1 MSINSTV
8 QSDSLFEPVYNPLLM
23 TIQIVISTIGM
34 GLNGILLV
42 SMYKYGRSPEYL
54 FNANILL
61 VDFVYALALFV
72 MAVGSMG
79 KGASLMVAPGACEV
93 MSSFKDGSQ
102 YSIALCFM
110 AIAILNWNVIV
121 RRKSDQSF
129 KSMLRWLAAIWVVT
143 IIAVVTYIATTTL
156 VSAQNGIMC
165 YPKPKIRVDIVV
177 SPNASLQNGSNSGT
191 NGIWLGFRGSPFIL
205 VRLLLLVVTPIVVGV
220 AYTLI
225 YIHVRKANKNLNITA
240 VGAEKILTPNDECRS
255 NTGALSE
262 NVPLVQLQHC
272 LFVFHLQ
279 PTRFLLH
286 VWDWL
291 SCALRV
297 LGMGEFGLIQ
307 TVNSQYHDGCAGHI
321 LYIFTIV
328 SNPLVFVVCDHRI
341 RRSLFKVV
349 GRDLCCKDLSTSEQ
363 HRASN
368 QSSKES
374 KSQSEPSPRLLMPD
388 QRPF

>member
-1 MSINSTV
+1 
-8 QSDSLFEPVYNPLLM
+8 
-23 TIQIVISTIGM
+23 
-34 GLNGILLV
+34 
-42 SMYKYGRSPEYL
+42 
-54 FNANILL
+54 
-61 VDFVYALALFV
+61 
-72 MAVGSMG
+72 
-79 KGASLMVAPGACEV
+79 
-93 MSSFKDGSQ
+93 
-102 YSIALCFM
+102 M

-191 NGIWLGFRGSPFIL
+191 NGIWLGFRALPIRISSSTNSLSAARLGMSGTHSTHSVPQQQVEVSLTSSLQCGRFDRALSSLAIRGFVTTL
-205 VRLLLLVVTPIVVGV
+205 VFVLLWGTSIVLGLVVMRVESVRDGRVWIDPDGQQPIS
-220 AYTLI
+220 
-225 YIHVRKANKNLNITA
+225 R
-240 VGAEKILTPNDECRS
+240 
-255 NTGALSE
+255 
-262 NVPLVQLQHC
+262 
-272 LFVFHLQ
+272 
-279 PTRFLLH
+279 
-286 VWDWL
+286 W
-291 SCALRV
+291 
-297 LGMGEFGLIQ
+297 M
-307 TVNSQYHDGCAGHI
+307 CAGHI

>member
-1 MSINSTV
+1 
-8 QSDSLFEPVYNPLLM
+8 
-23 TIQIVISTIGM
+23 
-34 GLNGILLV
+34 
-42 SMYKYGRSPEYL
+42 
-54 FNANILL
+54 
-61 VDFVYALALFV
+61 
-72 MAVGSMG
+72 
-79 KGASLMVAPGACEV
+79 
-93 MSSFKDGSQ
+93 
-102 YSIALCFM
+102 M

-177 SPNASLQNGSNSGT
+177 SPNASYKTAPTRARMAFGWDS
-191 NGIWLGFRGSPFIL
+191 
-205 VRLLLLVVTPIVVGV
+205 V
-220 AYTLI
+220 
-225 YIHVRKANKNLNITA
+225 ANKNLNITA

-262 NVPLVQLQHC
+262 NVPPSSTTALPIRISSSTNSLSAARLGMSGTHSTHSVPQQQVEVSLTSSLQCGRFDRALSSLAIRGFVTTLV
-272 LFVFHLQ
+272 FV
-279 PTRFLLH
+279 LL
-286 VWDWL
+286 WGT
-291 SCALRV
+291 SIV
-297 LGMGEFGLIQ
+297 LGLVVMRVES
-307 TVNSQYHDGCAGHI
+307 VRDGRVWIDPDGQQPISRWMCAGHI